1 MTKAKKVAKGAA
13 KAAKKSSRTTPPFTA
28 YPEWTEAKFWAFVR
42 SGLRSTFS
50 RWPPKYKAKAAA
62 RRAYEGPNK
71 RQKSEYQCA
80 ICKKWFPDKET
91 EMDHIIPCGS
101 LKGFNELP
109 GFVERLACGE
119 GGYRCLCKGCHKR
132 RTQEERDN
140 RG

>member
-1 MTKAKKVAKGAA
+1 MAKKKPSKKVVK
-13 KAAKKSSRTTPPFTA
+13 KASSRTTPPFEP
-28 YPEWTEAKFWAFVR
+28 YPEWTQAKFWAFVR

-62 RRAYEGPNK
+62 RRDYKGPNK

-80 ICKKWFPDKET
+80 ICKNWFPDKET
-91 EMDHIIPCGS
+91 EMDHILPCGS
-101 LKGFNELP
+101 LKSFEELAGFL
-109 GFVERLACGE
+109 ERLACGIE
-119 GGYRCLCKGCHKR
+119 GYRCLCKTCHKR